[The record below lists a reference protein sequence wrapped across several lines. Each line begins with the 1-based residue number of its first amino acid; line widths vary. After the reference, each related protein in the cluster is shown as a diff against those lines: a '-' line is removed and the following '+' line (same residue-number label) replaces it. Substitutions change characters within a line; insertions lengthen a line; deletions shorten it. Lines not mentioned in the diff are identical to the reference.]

1 MNSVSNNSI
10 KQILRLMT
18 EDQTIGGSTANLS
31 GARYAQDAENIYQ
44 DMGHNTL
51 DGFNSDQQQF
61 EDLDVGEKYT
71 EREVKIA
78 KRFIA
83 LTGGGE
89 RARDLLEKTIQADQ
103 LLGISTSE
111 EEQDRN
117 DIEQIASIIPDQAD
131 FPTDYSSRFNPSSN
145 R

>member
-1 MNSVSNNSI
+1 MNVVSNNSI

-18 EDQTIGGSTANLS
+18 EDQTIGGSTSNLS
-31 GARYAQDAENIYQ
+31 GAKYAQDAQSAYQ

-51 DGFNSDQQQF
+51 NGFNSEENQF
-61 EDLDVGEKYT
+61 EDLSVGEKYT

-83 LTGGGE
+83 LSGGSE

-103 LLGISTSE
+103 LLGISDSE
-111 EEQDRN
+111 EQQDRN
-117 DIEQIASIIPDQAD
+117 DIEQIASVIPDQAD